1 MPVGGAS
8 WAQPEAQCVHPDT
21 EAGGCASRT
30 ETTELHTSLRVN
42 VIIGLSGRF
51 RVCGIPITEECS

>member
-1 MPVGGAS
+1 MRVGGAS

-30 ETTELHTSLRVN
+30 ETTESHTSLRVN
-42 VIIGLSGRF
+42 AIIGPPGRV